1 MQQTEDP
8 FIYHLVLESEFHLRT
23 ADDFYTPARFEKDGF
38 IHCTATEEMTL
49 KVAKDYFS
57 GQKNVLLLRI
67 RLARVKAPVRF
78 EGAALTGGISHLTN
92 AALFPHIYGPLN
104 LSAVEGT
111 AILKEIDESLRFPQ
125 FS

>member
-1 MQQTEDP
+1 MHT
-8 FIYHLVLESEFHLRT
+8 
-23 ADDFYTPARFEKDGF
+23 
-38 IHCTATEEMTL
+38 TEEATL

-67 RLARVKAPVRF
+67 RLARVNAPVRF
-78 EGAALTGGISHLTN
+78 EGAALTGGISHLAN

-104 LSAVEGT
+104 LGAVEGT

-125 FS
+125 IS